1 MMLIEI
7 IEVILMTT
15 KKFNFQ
21 KVNFNLLNVKQG
33 FFFTGGSILG
43 KSRAIAL
50 LALPKAG

>member
-15 KKFNFQ
+15 KKFIIQ
-21 KVNFNLLNVKQG
+21 KVNFNLLIEKQG
-33 FFFTGGSILG
+33 FSFTGGSILG

-50 LALPKAG
+50 LAPPKTG